1 MPRIR
6 ANVWLDSLA
15 EQAADFYTAT
25 LPQTRIT
32 ATIRYPEA
40 GREIHG
46 GTPGSVMT
54 IDLDVAGFGL
64 TLLNGGPLV
73 RPNPSI
79 SLFCSFASVADIDRA
94 WAALSDGG
102 AVHMELDTYP
112 WSERYGWV
120 SDRYG
125 VSWQLTLD
133 SAVRPRVFPSLLFVG
148 PRCGQAESA
157 LRLYASVFRNARVG
171 EIARYGANQ
180 APDREGTVMYGE
192 LQLEGQQLVAMDSAG
207 DHDFGFTEGV
217 SLIVDAETQEQID
230 YYWSRLSAVPESEQ
244 CGWLKDHYGVSWQVC
259 PVAEMNRL
267 LSLSDRAAVNR
278 AMEAMLAM
286 KKLDI
291 AALYAAAQER

>member
-1 MPRIR
+1 
-6 ANVWLDSLA
+6 
-15 EQAADFYTAT
+15 
-25 LPQTRIT
+25 
-32 ATIRYPEA
+32 
-40 GREIHG
+40 
-46 GTPGSVMT
+46 
-54 IDLDVAGFGL
+54 
-64 TLLNGGPLV
+64 
-73 RPNPSI
+73 
-79 SLFCSFASVADIDRA
+79 
-94 WAALSDGG
+94 
-102 AVHMELDTYP
+102 MELDTYP